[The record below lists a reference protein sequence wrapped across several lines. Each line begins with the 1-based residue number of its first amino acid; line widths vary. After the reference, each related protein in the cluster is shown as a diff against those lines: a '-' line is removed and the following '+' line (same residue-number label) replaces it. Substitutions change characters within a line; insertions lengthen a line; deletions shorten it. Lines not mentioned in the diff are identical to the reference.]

1 VGLQVSLGVDPLMP
15 SEDYVAADVARED
28 RRIRILLADEQSLF
42 REAVRSALEAE
53 SDLDVVGEARDGLQA
68 VAEAERSQPDVV
80 LLDAALPNCDGIRA
94 TGLIRERVPASRV
107 LILCGEEDDRVLV
120 DALEA
125 GANGFLSKTS
135 PLSELIDAAR
145 SLFRGEIL
153 IPPRMMSELLAR
165 LIRRRREQDEALR
178 RLSRLTRRER
188 EVLRL
193 LARGA
198 DNDGIA
204 QALVISPQT
213 ARTHVQNVLGKLGVH
228 SRLEAA
234 AFVTRSGLL
243 DELLQQEHPSSV
255 G

>member
-1 VGLQVSLGVDPLMP
+1 MPERTTWPLTSHERIDASGSSSPTSSRCSERP
-15 SEDYVAADVARED
+15 SGPFW
-28 RRIRILLADEQSLF
+28 RRSPIWTS
-42 REAVRSALEAE
+42 SA
-53 SDLDVVGEARDGLQA
+53 EARDGLQA

-80 LLDAALPNCDGIRA
+80 LLDASLPNCDGIRA
-94 TGLIRERVPASRV
+94 TSLIRDRVPASRV

-125 GANGFLSKTS
+125 GANGFLSKGS

-145 SLFRGEIL
+145 ALFRGEIL
-153 IPPRMMSELLAR
+153 IPPKMMGGLLAR
-165 LIRRRREQDEALR
+165 LIRRRREQDEAHR
-178 RLSRLTRRER
+178 RLSRLTRREL
-188 EVLRL
+188 EVLRF

-243 DELLQQEHPSSV
+243 DELLEQEQQSSV